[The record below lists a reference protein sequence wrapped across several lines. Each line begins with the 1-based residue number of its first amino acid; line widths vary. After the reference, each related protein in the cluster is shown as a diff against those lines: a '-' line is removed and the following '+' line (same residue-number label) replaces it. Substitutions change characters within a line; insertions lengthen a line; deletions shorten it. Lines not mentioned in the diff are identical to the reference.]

1 MYSCKDALQN
11 KGLVAAQKLD
21 SSYILEIIGKNS
33 GKVSPIDCK
42 NEIYVKAVDWSNTQS
57 NKCPE
62 LTGNF

>member
-21 SSYILEIIGKNS
+21 SSYILEITGKHS
-33 GKVSPIDCK
+33 GEVSPIGCK
-42 NEIYVKAVDWSNTQS
+42 NEIFVKAVAWSITQS

-62 LTGNF
+62 